1 MLVNSCTTKTPSTAL
16 PNADFLR
23 QNRILKGKP
32 IILVCC
38 VGVPMPLIGKSG
50 RNEGVMYVF
59 DYRGQSWFLG
69 IYVF

>member
-1 MLVNSCTTKTPSTAL
+1 MLVNSSTLKTPSTAL

-38 VGVPMPLIGKSG
+38 VGIPML
-50 RNEGVMYVF
+50 
-59 DYRGQSWFLG
+59 FLVV
-69 IYVF
+69 ILVEMKA